1 MIILRWIT
9 LSSSQNSYLDL
20 SQRNFYLWMYQRKLL
35 FRLHSVLPRGDCSNL
50 SDP

>member
-20 SQRNFYLWMYQRKLL
+20 SQRNFYLWRYQRKTA
-35 FRLHSVLPRGDCSNL
+35 LPTSFSPPQRGL
-50 SDP
+50 QQLI